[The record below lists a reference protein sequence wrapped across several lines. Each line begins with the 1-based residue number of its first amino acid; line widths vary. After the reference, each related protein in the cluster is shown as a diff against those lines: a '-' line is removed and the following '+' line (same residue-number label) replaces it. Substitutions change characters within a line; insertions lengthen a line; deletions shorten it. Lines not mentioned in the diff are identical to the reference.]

1 MKALPYTTKS
11 GLKIGSRYEPPR
23 FNIMSDEDV
32 HWQRVFL
39 GLKPNPSAEQIVVF
53 GAYCVALVV
62 IFAAVAALVG
72 SA

>member
-39 GLKPNPSAEQIVVF
+39 GLKTRPSALQVMVF
-53 GAYCVALVV
+53 GAYLALVIV
-62 IFAAVAALVG
+62 IFAVLGALV
-72 SA
+72 